1 MFSQPPTANFESVKT
16 LLTIVVSMG
25 PEGNGFV
32 VHIGENGMRF
42 YTSLTITGILFLRQL
57 VRARGTCLSHISC
70 STVYHIGYTS
80 VEAHYVKCIKSS
92 VYKDINPSSLWKH
105 LVKVHHRK
113 LRVHI

>member
-42 YTSLTITGILFLRQL
+42 YTSLTITGNSLFEATCEGPGHLPFTYILQHRVPHWLHFSGGSLRY
-57 VRARGTCLSHISC
+57 
-70 STVYHIGYTS
+70 VYQVVS
-80 VEAHYVKCIKSS
+80 V
-92 VYKDINPSSLWKH
+92 
-105 LVKVHHRK
+105 
-113 LRVHI
+113 

>member
-42 YTSLTITGILFLRQL
+42 YTSLTITGNSLFE
-57 VRARGTCLSHISC
+57 ATCEGLSHISC